1 MPTLLF
7 LTLFSC
13 TPMDSIGQKKEN
25 GQIFTIH
32 QIDKGQTLSAIAK
45 KYQVS
50 TAKIIEINKIQ
61 PDKIQAGQKLLIPTE
76 KNFGSSNVSKTTQ
89 KPENNLRTS
98 QPKENTTTSNTA
110 PKTETKINSKPSQE
124 TTIASKPSPK
134 SKTAPAKLDV
144 KLKPTTKKGLVGLGK
159 SDVLDPISFTA
170 LHPSLPAQSLVKVV
184 NPENGRLVFVRIVG
198 KTTGELSI
206 YDLVI
211 SQSAIDQLRT
221 LGEKLQA
228 DITYGIAE

>member
-1 MPTLLF
+1 
-7 LTLFSC
+7 
-13 TPMDSIGQKKEN
+13 MDSIGQKKEN

-50 TAKIIEINKIQ
+50 AAKIIEINKIQ
-61 PDKIQAGQKLLIPTE
+61 PDKIQAGQKLLIPRV
-76 KNFGSSNVSKTTQ
+76 NSSNTSTIVE
-89 KPENNLRTS
+89 KPEKVESAKISTP
-98 QPKENTTTSNTA
+98 PKPSESIYKPISKPTTT
-110 PKTETKINSKPSQE
+110 
-124 TTIASKPSPK
+124 
-134 SKTAPAKLDV
+134 PAKLDV

-170 LHPSLPAQSLVKVV
+170 LHPSLPVQSLVKVV

-198 KTTGELSI
+198 KTTSEMGI
-206 YDLVI
+206 YDLVV
-211 SQSAIDQLRT
+211 SQSALDQLRI

-228 DITYGIAE
+228 DLTYGIAE

>member
-1 MPTLLF
+1 MSTLLF

-13 TPMDSIGQKKEN
+13 SPMDSIGQKKEN

-50 TAKIIEINKIQ
+50 TAKIIEINNIQ
-61 PDKIQAGQKLLIPTE
+61 PDKIQAGQKLLIPRE
-76 KNFGSSNVSKTTQ
+76 NSSNTSTMVEKTVNVEPAKNPTPP
-89 KPENNLRTS
+89 KPS
-98 QPKENTTTSNTA
+98 ASI
-110 PKTETKINSKPSQE
+110 TKPISKP
-124 TTIASKPSPK
+124 T
-134 SKTAPAKLDV
+134 TAPAKLDV

-170 LHPSLPAQSLVKVV
+170 LHPSLPVQSLVKVV

-198 KTTGELSI
+198 KTTGDMGI
-206 YDLVI
+206 YDLVV
-211 SQSAIDQLRT
+211 SQSALDQLRI